1 MIGLNFGLSYRTA
14 RALMMFTV
22 TSAGDTGAANEL
34 RWAINKANGSGGG
47 IIKFNIGSGL
57 QTIMPNSPLPD
68 ITQQVT
74 IDGMTQPGSPTC
86 GPTFNLLIQITPS
99 ATFGATGD
107 GLVFSGN
114 STGSTVRGLVI
125 NGFPYNGIKLTNG
138 GNNTVT
144 CSFLG
149 TDPTGT
155 MAQANGSRGI
165 LIEGASASNN
175 GNIIGG
181 ITPGDR
187 NIISGNAFEGV
198 AIIPWAGFSTNGN
211 VVEGNYI
218 GTDFSG
224 IVAVGNGFEGVFIFP
239 ATPGDPTAIATNNTI
254 GSATPGAGNVIS
266 GNLNIGV
273 NLVDP
278 GTSGNTIIGNFVGT
292 NAAGT
297 AAIPNIGYGIN
308 ISLGAHDNQV
318 GGTTPAERNLVSGN
332 TITGVEVFSLG
343 SDRNTIEG
351 NYIGTDL
358 TGTLA
363 VGNQDGGVVLQ
374 GGPQTTTVRGNV
386 ISGNIRTGIF
396 VRDATT
402 TGSIIMGNLIGT
414 NATGTAALGNTGSGI
429 NIFAQ
434 ASGTIVGGTTPA
446 ERNIISGN
454 TLNGLSVSDATSGN
468 TIKGNYIGTDVT
480 GTLALGNQS
489 GGLVIFST
497 LFGSP
502 TVNTVSGNVVSGN
515 VGGGIEISGF
525 GTTGNTIIG
534 NFVGTNAAGTAA
546 LGNTGVGIIIFAKAS
561 VNIISSNVVSGNTND
576 GIGITGSGTNGNIVI
591 GNFAGTNATGTAA
604 LGNAGCGVK
613 ISNAGSGN
621 IIGGTTPA
629 ERNIL
634 SGNLG
639 CGVGIQNASG
649 NTVIGNYIGLNASG
663 NAVLGNQTSNA
674 GIFGGGTNNRIGGTT
689 PAERNVIAGS
699 GVSGVRIYGLGTFGN
714 FVTGNYIGTD
724 ANGTSIAGFG
734 NAAYGIDVFGGANR
748 NFIGGTVA
756 GAGNLIGGSGQSGIR
771 VSDVNTSANSIWGNL
786 VGVNASSTPLPNAQN
801 GILID
806 VGATGNLIGGP
817 ATGQGNVIAFNA
829 GSGVLIN
836 SLGGNPVRGN
846 SIYSNGALGIKYTS
860 GGVSAPVF
868 TSTSAV
874 GSIYQISGTL
884 SGTPSTT
891 YALDFYVNAVGD
903 PSGRGQGQTYLGAA
917 TITTDA
923 AGNASFGP
931 VMFPI
936 VGGQAVLSATATD
949 NSGIGDTSE
958 FASNAI
964 VILPNPTSVPP
975 GNGGPRSGDCVTI
988 ALTAP
993 QQTVLTGEQI
1003 TLSVRLNN
1011 NCAQSLTNV
1020 VIVVQVGHPLTILSP
1035 NPNCQQVTLVAGTI
1049 GAGQQYVSS
1058 VTVSTGNAQVI
1069 PPTAVSASA
1078 GDTTIGQFA
1087 SFVRPMSAS
1096 SSLSAARAQTVV
1108 NVIQAS
1114 WDDQNVR
1121 TASQTLTVLPNNHL
1135 PNTGE
1140 HPAVPAA
1147 FDFATT
1153 SGLLALAAFGLMG
1166 TVLVIFGLRQNNK
1179 RGV

>member
-1 MIGLNFGLSYRTA
+1 
-14 RALMMFTV
+14 
-22 TSAGDTGAANEL
+22 
-34 RWAINKANGSGGG
+34 
-47 IIKFNIGSGL
+47 
-57 QTIMPNSPLPD
+57 
-68 ITQQVT
+68 
-74 IDGMTQPGSPTC
+74 
-86 GPTFNLLIQITPS
+86 
-99 ATFGATGD
+99 
-107 GLVFSGN
+107 
-114 STGSTVRGLVI
+114 
-125 NGFPYNGIKLTNG
+125 
-138 GNNTVT
+138 
-144 CSFLG
+144 
-149 TDPTGT
+149 
-155 MAQANGSRGI
+155 
-165 LIEGASASNN
+165 
-175 GNIIGG
+175 
-181 ITPGDR
+181 
-187 NIISGNAFEGV
+187 V
-198 AIIPWAGFSTNGN
+198 AI
-211 VVEGNYI
+211 
-218 GTDFSG
+218 
-224 IVAVGNGFEGVFIFP
+224 
-239 ATPGDPTAIATNNTI
+239 
-254 GSATPGAGNVIS
+254 
-266 GNLNIGV
+266 LN
-273 NLVDP
+273 
-278 GTSGNTIIGNFVGT
+278 
-292 NAAGT
+292 
-297 AAIPNIGYGIN
+297 
-308 ISLGAHDNQV
+308 GAHNNQ
-318 GGTTPAERNLVSGN
+318 
-332 TITGVEVFSLG
+332 I
-343 SDRNTIEG
+343 
-351 NYIGTDL
+351 
-358 TGTLA
+358 
-363 VGNQDGGVVLQ
+363 
-374 GGPQTTTVRGNV
+374 
-386 ISGNIRTGIF
+386 
-396 VRDATT
+396 
-402 TGSIIMGNLIGT
+402 
-414 NATGTAALGNTGSGI
+414 
-429 NIFAQ
+429 
-434 ASGTIVGGTTPA
+434 GGTTPA

-454 TLNGLSVSDATSGN
+454 LSAGVNVIDGGADNN
-468 TIKGNYIGTDVT
+468 TIQGNYIGTDVT
-480 GTLALGNQS
+480 GTVALPNQFGGIDLFSTTPPNGPKGNTISGNVISGNVNQGIAIRDPGTSLNIVTGNFIGTNATGTAVIPNTGYGVGIFAKAHDNRIGGTTPAERNIISGNANQGVTVTEPGADNNTIEGNYIGTDVTGNLALPNLYDGIALFSSNPISGPQYNTISGN
-489 GGLVIFST
+489 L
-497 LFGSP
+497 
-502 TVNTVSGNVVSGN
+502 VSGNTNTGILLANFGTDYNTISGN
-515 VGGGIEISGF
+515 Y
-525 GTTGNTIIG
+525 
-534 NFVGTNAAGTAA
+534 VGTNAAGTAA
-546 LGNTGVGIIIFAKAS
+546 LGNGLDGIRLDTLGSPIGPRNNTISGNVSSANTWSGIALSGIGTNKNTISGNYAGTDATGTVALGNKFHGIVLFSDPSDSTGPSDNTVKGNVAS
-561 VNIISSNVVSGNTND
+561 GNGTSNVFH
-576 GIGITGSGTNGNIVI
+576 GILIAGSGTNGNIVI

-949 NSGIGDTSE
+949 NSGLGDTSE
-958 FASNAI
+958 FATNAV

-975 GNGGPRSGDCVTI
+975 GNGGPGSGDCVTI

-1153 SGLLALAAFGLMG
+1153 SGLLALAVFGLMG